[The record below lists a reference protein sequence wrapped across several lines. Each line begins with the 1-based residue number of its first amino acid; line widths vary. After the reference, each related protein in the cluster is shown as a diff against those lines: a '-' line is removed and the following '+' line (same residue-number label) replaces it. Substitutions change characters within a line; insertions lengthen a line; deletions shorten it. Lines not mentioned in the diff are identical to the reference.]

1 MDLKAKRIDFII
13 VCQNLIGSV
22 FLNSKPISYSFGNM
36 IKPSEFICKYVIESS
51 QTRTQLIKVTNN
63 CHNKGCATF
72 FTWKVLGDG
81 GRINWRLW
89 HSSWGWSE
97 YLGCYPLDTPP
108 GYPQITWVVLA
119 TLAFYQFGACDTKIV
134 QFQPNTLSIITIKF
148 FISIYSNLY

>member
-1 MDLKAKRIDFII
+1 M
-13 VCQNLIGSV
+13 
-22 FLNSKPISYSFGNM
+22 
-36 IKPSEFICKYVIESS
+36 
-51 QTRTQLIKVTNN
+51 TNN
-63 CHNKGCATF
+63 CHNKGLHHFFPRKVLGDGGRINWRLQLKYDKALWIYSYVIFKLELNSPKVQIIVTIKVVQQF

-119 TLAFYQFGACDTKIV
+119 TLVFYQCGACDTKIA
-134 QFQPNTLSIITIKF
+134 QFQPNTLFIITINF
-148 FISIYSNLY
+148 VISIYSNLY